1 MAELIDLA
9 VTAAGNTARFPEN
22 MQFRAVNDAAR
33 ELEAMIA
40 RELRD
45 RNMSIAASGSSNAFA
60 ITTSQTITSYTDNL
74 LVGFT
79 ANHTITGA
87 ATLAVNGMP
96 AKAITAQDGSAL
108 GRNDIVSG
116 QKVLVVY
123 KTSSGAFQIVGGRVA
138 GSSADILA
146 RIVKAGMVMAWPI
159 GTAPTGWLEC
169 NGAAISRTTYA
180 ELFAAIG
187 TTYGAGDGSTT
198 FNLPDYRGEFLRGFA
213 NGSSNDPNRTTRTNR
228 GDGTTGDAVGTK
240 QADATEAHTHSAS
253 LSTSVTGTTST
264 VGDHSHTY
272 NVPTSSVLYGAGGS
286 GTVWLASTSSALTG
300 AAGSHS
306 HTVSATGTA
315 TGTTGSTSGD
325 ETRPRNVSVMWI
337 ILANPAA
344 ASAATLGVS
353 GFSYTFDTGTT
364 DADPGSGKLRYNDA
378 TVASVTG
385 IYVSE
390 TDGYGANI
398 AAAILALP
406 VNSNLYIY
414 KIGSPATF
422 AYFTMGATGT
432 DGGTYDKLLS
442 LTHVA
447 SNGTFSNGDSLALVP
462 FRAGATGAT
471 GATGAAG
478 SDGGIRWTFDSSTT
492 MADPGTGDLRLNNA
506 ALGSVTE
513 IAISALNAETGN
525 PDLSGWV
532 STWDDSTTTAHRGQI
547 LLRKASAPENF
558 ALLDLTSDV
567 TDNTTWLTM
576 TVAVIDSA
584 GSFSAADTLF
594 VSFYRTGDKGLDG
607 AGSGTLTGVTA
618 GGGLST
624 SGVGSAG
631 GTITVS
637 GTMTAVKPINA
648 QTGTTYTFVTGDNAK
663 LVTFSNA
670 SAVAVTLPQATST
683 FGAGWYVNVV
693 NKGAGTVTI
702 TPTTSTINGASSLAL
717 ATNQGCLIVSDGTN
731 YQIERGHL
739 PASGVT
745 PGSYTGANITVDARG
760 IVTAAATGSSSI
772 PTPPQG
778 RLALSTATPVMTS
791 TVSGATTIYYTPYS
805 GRAVPLWNGSTFTMT
820 DTGGE
825 LSQATTDSTKSPAA
839 VANNSNYDL
848 FVWSDGG
855 TMRCTR
861 GPAWASD
868 TARHSGSASELELLQ
883 GFYVNKYA
891 ITNGPAAQRGTYVGT
906 IRTNGSAAVDWLLN
920 TSGAGG
926 SESKLHVWNA
936 YNRVAVATT
945 VNDTTDSWTSTT
957 NAYEALNAGV
967 GSGAGNRIS
976 VVRGIDEDEVMV
988 DLRMPAA
995 HSAGANGGV
1004 GIGLNSSSANA
1015 AQSVCSV
1022 TLSSS
1027 FIIPPS
1033 AVYAANPGIG
1043 YHYFQALQRP
1053 AASGTTT
1060 FYGDGGLTFFKSG
1073 IYARI
1078 RA

>member
-40 RELRD
+40 REMRD
-45 RNMSIAASGSSNAFA
+45 RNMSLAASGSSGAFT
-60 ITTSQTITSYTDNL
+60 ITTNQTVTAYYDNL
-74 LVGFT
+74 VLGFT

-87 ATLAVNGMP
+87 ATLNVNGLG
-96 AKAITAQDGSAL
+96 AKSITAQDGSAL
-108 GRNDIVSG
+108 GSNDIVSG

-123 KTSSGAFQIVGGRVA
+123 KTSTGSFQIVGGRVA
-138 GSSADILA
+138 GSSADVLA
-146 RIVKAGMVMAWPI
+146 RIVKAGSVMAWPA
-159 GTAPTGWLEC
+159 GTPPTGWLEC
-169 NGAAISRTTYA
+169 SGAAVSRTTYS

-198 FNLPDYRGEFLRGFA
+198 FNLPNYRGEFLRGFA

-272 NVPTSSVLYGAGGS
+272 NVPTSSVFYGAGGS
-286 GTVWLASTSSALTG
+286 GTVWLASTSSTSTG

-447 SNGTFSNGDSLALVP
+447 SNGTFSTGDSLALVP

-607 AGSGTLTGVTA
+607 TGSGTLTGVTA

-702 TPTTSTINGASSLAL
+702 TPTTSTINGASTLL
-717 ATNQGCLIVSDGTN
+717 LQRGQGALIVSDGTN
-731 YQIERGHL
+731 YQAVRFVPGVVSQVFTSSGTYTPTTGMAYCIIECVGGGGGGGGVQGN
-739 PASGVT
+739 ASYNLG
-745 PGSYTGANITVDARG
+745 GGGGGGGGYARA
-760 IVTAAATGSSSI
+760 VKTAAAIGAS
-772 PTPPQG
+772 Q
-778 RLALSTATPVMTS
+778 
-791 TVSGATTIYYTPYS
+791 TVTI
-805 GRAVPLWNGSTFTMT
+805 
-820 DTGGE
+820 
-825 LSQATTDSTKSPAA
+825 
-839 VANNSNYDL
+839 
-848 FVWSDGG
+848 
-855 TMRCTR
+855 
-861 GPAWASD
+861 
-868 TARHSGSASELELLQ
+868 
-883 GFYVNKYA
+883 
-891 ITNGPAAQRGTYVGT
+891 
-906 IRTNGSAAVDWLLN
+906 
-920 TSGAGG
+920 GAGG
-926 SESKLHVWNA
+926 
-936 YNRVAVATT
+936 T
-945 VNDTTDSWTSTT
+945 
-957 NAYEALNAGV
+957 G
-967 GSGAGNRIS
+967 G
-976 VVRGIDEDEVMV
+976 
-988 DLRMPAA
+988 
-995 HSAGANGGV
+995 SAGANNGAAGGDTSVGVLVVGKGGSGGLATTSSGVAAASAGGV
-1004 GIGLNSSSANA
+1004 AGTGDFTSAGEGGAGGFYSLTTTTLSVSGKGGNSAFGGGASGISSS
-1015 AQSVCSV
+1015 
-1022 TLSSS
+1022 
-1027 FIIPPS
+1027 
-1033 AVYAANPGIG
+1033 
-1043 YHYFQALQRP
+1043 
-1053 AASGTTT
+1053 GTGST
-1060 FYGDGGLTFFKSG
+1060 GGLYGGGGSG
-1073 IYARI
+1073 ACNNTSATN
-1078 RA
+1078 RAGGSGADGVVIIVEYIA